1 MIDSGRTLGIMQPY
15 FLPYIGYWQ
24 LLSAVDQFV
33 VYDNIKYTKKGW
45 INRNRF
51 LRDGTDAV
59 FTIPLKGASDSLN
72 IADRVLADDF
82 DPGAILNPLREA
94 YRKAPY
100 FGEVFPVIETIV
112 AAPLRNLFD
121 YLYNSIQV
129 VASYLNIQASFV
141 VSSSLDID
149 HRLKAEQK
157 VLAICD
163 ALSAATYINSI
174 GGRNLYAQQAF
185 AERGIELKFLQPRS
199 VTYPQFHEQCVPS
212 LSIVDV
218 MMFNSKRAVGT
229 MLGEYDLV

>member
-1 MIDSGRTLGIMQPY
+1 MTDAGPTLGIMQPY

-59 FTIPLKGASDSLN
+59 FTVPLMRASDSLN

-82 DPGAILNPLREA
+82 DPAAILNPLREA

-100 FGEVFPVIETIV
+100 FGEAFPVIETIV

-129 VASYLNIQASFV
+129 VASYLHIQASLV
-141 VSSSLDID
+141 VSSSIDID
-149 HRLKAEQK
+149 HRLRAEQK
-157 VLAICD
+157 VVAICD
-163 ALSAATYINSI
+163 ALSAGTYINSI
-174 GGRNLYAQQAF
+174 GGRHLYARQAF

-199 VTYPQFHEQCVPS
+199 VTYPQFQEQCVPS

-218 MMFNSKRAVGT
+218 MMFNSKRAVG
-229 MLGEYDLV
+229 MLLGEYDLV